1 MARVFI
7 SKSRSIETEA
17 RRLET
22 LTQSVPQPKNRILK
36 RPELLAPAGNLEKLK
51 FAVLYGADA
60 VYIGG
65 QKFGL
70 RSKAG
75 NFTYEDMEEGVAFAH
90 QHGAKVFVA
99 ANIIAHNEDF
109 DGIKEYFRT
118 LYKIGVDAVIIAD
131 PALIYFCKQAAPAL
145 EIHLST
151 QASTTNWQAVNFWAE
166 EGVSR
171 VVLAREVS
179 LDEIREI
186 KKHVDVEIEAFIH
199 GAMCISYSGRC
210 VLSNHMTNR
219 DANRGGCAQS
229 CRWKY
234 DLFEEVLPEPEPGSP
249 ERSLLEDDETFTMSS
264 KDLCMIEYI
273 PDMIE
278 AGVDSLK
285 IEGRMKTVHYVATVV
300 GTYRKVID
308 AYLEDPENFVF
319 RQEWK
324 DEILKAANR
333 PLTTAFYF
341 GKPTDEAQIFGTP
354 PKLAKYDF
362 AGLVLEYDET
372 TGMAWIEQRNPF
384 SVGDEVEFFGPK
396 RENFTQTITEMWDED
411 GNAITSAPHPLQKVR
426 MRVLHPVK
434 PYDIMRK

>member
-1 MARVFI
+1 M
-7 SKSRSIETEA
+7 S
-17 RRLET
+17 
-22 LTQSVPQPKNRILK
+22 TQTVQSTIASPTK
-36 RPELLAPAGNLEKLK
+36 RKKPELLAPAGNLEKLK

-75 NFTYEDMEEGVAFAH
+75 NFTYEDMKEGVEFAH
-90 QHGAKVFVA
+90 AHGAKVFVA

-109 DGIKEYFRT
+109 EGMEEYFRT
-118 LYKIGVDAVIIAD
+118 LYDIGIDAVIIAD
-131 PALIYFCKQAAPAL
+131 PAIVEVCKQAAPNL

-151 QASTTNWQAVNFWAE
+151 QASTTNWQAVNFWAN
-166 EGVSR
+166 EGISR

-179 LDEIREI
+179 MEEIRQI
-186 KKHVDVEIEAFIH
+186 KKHTDVEIEAFIH

-234 DLFEEVLPEPEPGSP
+234 DLFEEVEEEDTETPQIGKRELPMFSE
-249 ERSLLEDDETFTMSS
+249 EDDSFTMSS
-264 KDLCMIEYI
+264 KDLCMIEHI
-273 PDMIE
+273 PEMIE

-300 GTYRKVID
+300 NTYRKVID
-308 AYLEDPENFVF
+308 AYCEDPEGYVF
-319 RQEWK
+319 KQEWM

-333 PLTTAFYF
+333 PVTTAFYF
-341 GKPTDEAQIFGTP
+341 GSPTEQDQIFGVP
-354 PKLAKYDF
+354 PKMAKYDF
-362 AGLVLEYDET
+362 AGLVLDYDEK
-372 TGMAWIEQRNPF
+372 TGIATIEQRNHF
-384 SVGDEVEFFGPK
+384 AVGSEVEFFGPK
-396 RENFTQTITEMWDED
+396 RDNFIQKVEELWDEEGNPITEANRAM
-411 GNAITSAPHPLQKVR
+411 QKVK
-426 MRVLHPVK
+426 MRVTQPVK
-434 PYDIMRK
+434 PYDIMRKEKK